1 MPFLKS
7 LIDKQTHLVKRVFAD
22 EPTTEL
28 LTRREYMW
36 FAASL
41 RLDDVKQMIDNSS
54 TVEQELSV
62 VFNRP
67 NLMWQSDD
75 PYASVSTVL

>member
-1 MPFLKS
+1 
-7 LIDKQTHLVKRVFAD
+7 
-22 EPTTEL
+22 
-28 LTRREYMW
+28 MW

-54 TVEQELSV
+54 IVEQELSV

-67 NLMWQSDD
+67 NLLWQSDD